1 MYKFRNHKNAQAQ
14 ILGSGAILPEAI
26 QASELLEEKYGVATN
41 IWSVTSYKCLIEDV
55 QDAQREQIRNGK
67 EVKPYFASCLEG
79 EVGPAIAAS
88 DYLKLMPGVL
98 AQHAPNGLIA
108 LGTDG
113 FGRSDDRPALR
124 QHFEVDAHAIAWSV
138 LASLAAKGQYD
149 AKQLEK
155 ARGELGIDVN
165 KPNPLGE

>member
-1 MYKFRNHKNAQAQ
+1 M
-14 ILGSGAILPEAI
+14 
-26 QASELLEEKYGVATN
+26 
-41 IWSVTSYKCLIEDV
+41 
-55 QDAQREQIRNGK
+55 
-67 EVKPYFASCLEG
+67 
-79 EVGPAIAAS
+79 GPVIAAS

-98 AQHAPNGLIA
+98 AKHAPNGLVA

-149 AKQLEK
+149 AKKLEK
-155 ARGELGIDVN
+155 ARGELGIDIN
-165 KPNPLGE
+165 KPNPREKKWPLNLSCLNWAKILKAVMW